1 MSKQQAAFVNAAAA
15 VNDYY
20 VNPRLE
26 YKTIAGMIAFYAILL
41 FDLSIV
47 YFDLWLVGW
56 LIP

>member
-26 YKTIAGMIAFYAILL
+26 YKTIAGIFSQELL
-41 FDLSIV
+41 NLFN
-47 YFDLWLVGW
+47 YFR
-56 LIP
+56 IYF